1 VCVLFLILLCMP
13 IAAGAVPPNTP
24 ISNTAGATFSV
35 WGTPDTETSNT
46 VTIFT
51 VPERT
56 PSQIEFMQ
64 YAPLLGSAQPM
75 NVAATAYD
83 PDGAPGGSTQ
93 QIAAIYPAGST
104 TAIDLSQPVE
114 LTPATVYHQGE
125 PLFILVTDLD
135 QNTDAA
141 TRQSIWILVA
151 ALSQGDSELLLLTE
165 SGPDSGAFIGY
176 IQSSGLGPMQNNNG
190 VLDVT
195 DGEQISVHYTDP
207 LDAADTAFA
216 AAMVDPYGLVFDSST
231 GQPVDNVQ
239 VTLVEDATGLPAQVY
254 GDDGVSSF
262 PSTIA
267 SGGTF
272 VDGGGKVYAFA
283 TGRYRFPFVIPGTY
297 RLAIVPPNGY
307 AAPSSVATAALQ
319 TLPGGPF
326 ILAPGSREEA
336 FILNPGPAVRI
347 DIPVDP
353 STTGLWL
360 RKSANQKFAAIGDVV
375 QYTVTVE
382 NTSGD
387 TAVNTTISDQ
397 LPRGVR
403 YRSGSLVVDGQPATD
418 PLVAGNGRTLTL
430 SIGDL
435 ADGRSLQLRYV
446 VEITAGAKPGKA
458 ENRVWATAADGLTS
472 NIARAS
478 VTVKEDLFRSDNFLA
493 GRVIA
498 DNCSDSPT
506 ETNDGVAGVRI
517 YLEDGT
523 YAVTDE
529 HGMYHF
535 EGIASGTHVVQM
547 DLESIPPN
555 YAISLCSEDTRQAS
569 TPFSRFVELHGG
581 TLWREDF
588 HLQTKAPPSG
598 QAVLKMTCQLDGE
611 TVHYDADIAV
621 QSIDV
626 QETRLAV
633 VLPQGGT
640 YLPGST
646 RLNGQSSEDPQ
657 TAGLALTYTL
667 GAISAGQTRR
677 LRFSAKLG
685 ETAQPGQ
692 LHTRALLFFDTPANR
707 RQRTEM
713 IDTVLALNHRE
724 ERSIQP
730 PVIVRPQFDTLSAQL
745 TPTDRQLLDRLAA
758 GLTGMEIEHALFIG
772 HTDNRLVRPGNTH
785 LFADNQA
792 LSLARARTVATFLA
806 DRLNLSP
813 SQMTVIG
820 KGAEEPVADNR
831 TEPGRARN
839 RRVEVTI
846 MSVKVHLVH
855 DIETIKCEDQVTHA
869 TQGRLAANQTNQ
881 APARQEIAPVQAF
894 DQIDIETL
902 APKLAWALPEKDF
915 HPHIPSVKLAVAH
928 PPNTTVELRLN
939 GQPLHPVT
947 FEGTRTN
954 GAGTVIVSRWGGVGL
969 EEGENHFAAIC
980 IDHSGREPTRIERTI
995 HYAGQPVSATFLEEA
1010 SRLVANGRD
1019 APAIAI
1025 RLTDKK
1031 GIPARFGV
1039 TGKYAVLPPHQAY
1052 VQPRAV
1058 DKNDPV
1064 TRIKD
1069 EESRYTVG
1077 ANGVVNILLQPT
1089 TQSGLAVI
1097 RIPLGNTVHEVRA
1110 WLSPEARDWIL
1121 VGLAEGTA
1129 GYNTVSGNMENLE
1142 AGDQEEDL
1150 YQDGRLA
1157 FFAKGR
1163 VKGEWLLTAAYD
1175 SGREIGDRGNQLF
1188 QTIDPDTYYTLYGD
1202 ATEQRYE
1209 ASSIRKLYLK
1219 IERNQF
1225 YALFGDFDTGMT
1237 VTELSRYSRKF
1248 NGIKTEF
1255 SGDRFG
1261 FTAFATDTDQAYV
1274 RDEIRGDGTSGLYRL
1289 SRSSIL
1295 VNSETIT
1302 IETRDRF
1309 RSEIVVSSQTLT
1321 RHVDYNID
1329 YDAGTLF
1336 FKAPVYSR
1344 DEHFNPTF
1352 IVAEYE
1358 SDDRSEDSYTYG
1370 GRGFAKL
1377 AGGKIEMGATYV
1389 HEGPSNAEA
1398 DLGGVDARIDM
1409 GNGLEVKA
1417 EVAAS
1422 RKAAVGNESS
1432 GQAYLAEV
1440 RKQTAGLDA
1449 RAYFREQSE
1458 DFGLGQQNGSE
1469 TATRKIGA
1477 EARLQVSDP
1486 LEISGELYRNFNLA
1500 TNAERDLGEARVA
1513 YHRPVYD
1520 LYSGLRLA
1528 EDRFTNGDS
1537 DRSTQLLLGGSRRF
1551 LDNRLQTRLSH
1562 EQSLWGNDASA
1573 DFPTRT
1579 TVGADYKLTAAATL
1593 FAEHEITQGAQADS
1607 QSTRAGVKATP
1618 WQGGQVGS
1626 SLGREFTENGQ
1637 RVFANLGLTQ
1647 TWRLNERWSVDGG
1660 FDRSQT
1666 VQSDTAQP
1674 PFNANVPTAA
1684 GAEEDFTSISLGAGY
1699 TASQWSWNGRLETR
1713 VSDSQDKWGLT
1724 TSIAGEVRKGL
1735 GLSAG
1740 LQVFNTETAAGA
1752 DALDGDIRLSLALR
1766 PVNSPWIVLDRLDYI
1781 FESQTDAGGSVESR
1795 RIVNNLNVNYQP
1807 HYRLQTALQYG
1818 AKYVLDTFDDA
1829 SYTGYTDLVGA
1840 QVRYD
1845 LNRRWDV
1852 GLHASVLHS
1861 WHAGQVDYRTG
1872 VSVGHAL
1879 AKNMW
1884 ISAGYNFTG
1893 FYDED
1898 FSAADFTA
1906 AGPFVKFRLKFDQQS
1921 VRELLDRF

>member
-1 VCVLFLILLCMP
+1 MKTQRTHRFRAVRRLSTVLMFGAMLTFTMTVSLFDQHAWAAPTDTGAGTPISNTAQIDFTVSGVVQPQVNSTAATFVVDHKVRPVVTWQDGANVPVVAGSANQALTFQVLNDGNTAGTATFNLSSLGAGPLNMVGITFYAEEGTTPGFQAAEDGAQPSITSVDLARDTSAIVYLVASTPGGAAVGQTGTYDLIADSPLTEPAADDTNAADTVFADDAGTAAGDVAFDSQHSDAGVFEALVVNLSATKTSAVVDDLVNAAPPYFAIPGAIVEYTITVTNTSALLPATGVTVGDAIPANTDFVNNSTYIGATNYLDSDPEVTYVAGPPETLSVDVGPLAPGCIGNGRLSRYHQLGGPQQDRKEKMRSSAHTPLLKIGARHALALPRRRDRYACGRTIAATFNPCFSSLEKGACRTWGLVCVLFLILLCMP

-35 WGTPDTETSNT
+35 WGTPDIETSNT

-792 LSLARARTVATFLA
+792 LSL
-806 DRLNLSP
+806 
-813 SQMTVIG
+813 G
-820 KGAEEPVADNR
+820 
-831 TEPGRARN
+831 
-839 RRVEVTI
+839 
-846 MSVKVHLVH
+846 
-855 DIETIKCEDQVTHA
+855 
-869 TQGRLAANQTNQ
+869 
-881 APARQEIAPVQAF
+881 
-894 DQIDIETL
+894 
-902 APKLAWALPEKDF
+902 
-915 HPHIPSVKLAVAH
+915 
-928 PPNTTVELRLN
+928 
-939 GQPLHPVT
+939 
-947 FEGTRTN
+947 
-954 GAGTVIVSRWGGVGL
+954 
-969 EEGENHFAAIC
+969 
-980 IDHSGREPTRIERTI
+980 SGS
-995 HYAGQPVSATFLEEA
+995 HC
-1010 SRLVANGRD
+1010 
-1019 APAIAI
+1019 
-1025 RLTDKK
+1025 
-1031 GIPARFGV
+1031 
-1039 TGKYAVLPPHQAY
+1039 
-1052 VQPRAV
+1052 
-1058 DKNDPV
+1058 
-1064 TRIKD
+1064 
-1069 EESRYTVG
+1069 
-1077 ANGVVNILLQPT
+1077 
-1089 TQSGLAVI
+1089 
-1097 RIPLGNTVHEVRA
+1097 GN
-1110 WLSPEARDWIL
+1110 
-1121 VGLAEGTA
+1121 
-1129 GYNTVSGNMENLE
+1129 
-1142 AGDQEEDL
+1142 
-1150 YQDGRLA
+1150 
-1157 FFAKGR
+1157 
-1163 VKGEWLLTAAYD
+1163 
-1175 SGREIGDRGNQLF
+1175 
-1188 QTIDPDTYYTLYGD
+1188 
-1202 ATEQRYE
+1202 
-1209 ASSIRKLYLK
+1209 
-1219 IERNQF
+1219 
-1225 YALFGDFDTGMT
+1225 
-1237 VTELSRYSRKF
+1237 
-1248 NGIKTEF
+1248 F
-1255 SGDRFG
+1255 SG
-1261 FTAFATDTDQAYV
+1261 
-1274 RDEIRGDGTSGLYRL
+1274 
-1289 SRSSIL
+1289 
-1295 VNSETIT
+1295 
-1302 IETRDRF
+1302 
-1309 RSEIVVSSQTLT
+1309 
-1321 RHVDYNID
+1321 
-1329 YDAGTLF
+1329 
-1336 FKAPVYSR
+1336 
-1344 DEHFNPTF
+1344 
-1352 IVAEYE
+1352 
-1358 SDDRSEDSYTYG
+1358 
-1370 GRGFAKL
+1370 
-1377 AGGKIEMGATYV
+1377 
-1389 HEGPSNAEA
+1389 
-1398 DLGGVDARIDM
+1398 
-1409 GNGLEVKA
+1409 
-1417 EVAAS
+1417 
-1422 RKAAVGNESS
+1422 
-1432 GQAYLAEV
+1432 
-1440 RKQTAGLDA
+1440 
-1449 RAYFREQSE
+1449 
-1458 DFGLGQQNGSE
+1458 
-1469 TATRKIGA
+1469 
-1477 EARLQVSDP
+1477 
-1486 LEISGELYRNFNLA
+1486 
-1500 TNAERDLGEARVA
+1500 
-1513 YHRPVYD
+1513 
-1520 LYSGLRLA
+1520 
-1528 EDRFTNGDS
+1528 
-1537 DRSTQLLLGGSRRF
+1537 
-1551 LDNRLQTRLSH
+1551 
-1562 EQSLWGNDASA
+1562 
-1573 DFPTRT
+1573 
-1579 TVGADYKLTAAATL
+1579 
-1593 FAEHEITQGAQADS
+1593 
-1607 QSTRAGVKATP
+1607 
-1618 WQGGQVGS
+1618 
-1626 SLGREFTENGQ
+1626 
-1637 RVFANLGLTQ
+1637 
-1647 TWRLNERWSVDGG
+1647 
-1660 FDRSQT
+1660 
-1666 VQSDTAQP
+1666 
-1674 PFNANVPTAA
+1674 
-1684 GAEEDFTSISLGAGY
+1684 
-1699 TASQWSWNGRLETR
+1699 
-1713 VSDSQDKWGLT
+1713 
-1724 TSIAGEVRKGL
+1724 
-1735 GLSAG
+1735 
-1740 LQVFNTETAAGA
+1740 
-1752 DALDGDIRLSLALR
+1752 
-1766 PVNSPWIVLDRLDYI
+1766 
-1781 FESQTDAGGSVESR
+1781 
-1795 RIVNNLNVNYQP
+1795 
-1807 HYRLQTALQYG
+1807 
-1818 AKYVLDTFDDA
+1818 
-1829 SYTGYTDLVGA
+1829 
-1840 QVRYD
+1840 
-1845 LNRRWDV
+1845 
-1852 GLHASVLHS
+1852 
-1861 WHAGQVDYRTG
+1861 
-1872 VSVGHAL
+1872 
-1879 AKNMW
+1879 
-1884 ISAGYNFTG
+1884 
-1893 FYDED
+1893 
-1898 FSAADFTA
+1898 
-1906 AGPFVKFRLKFDQQS
+1906 
-1921 VRELLDRF
+1921 